1 MVELSVF
8 FKKFNIEFD
17 FLNLEENS
25 HLIEIIND
33 NLIIEYNQKKY
44 KGLIFNRKILVYE
57 FTNERESDFIKNYC
71 KLYAA
76 SVVTYLSN
84 LKRKEFPLVCRTMN
98 HNLNNSLA
106 LVLTQMELFIEIKEE
121 ITKEDLLELR
131 KTFNK
136 CLDDLKIVKEV
147 CQKINVIHTEK
158 NNIKDIINFIHL
170 NYFNEA
176 KINISGLDY
185 QLNTELI
192 ALMFYHLINNSLK
205 FAKNDISIQLTEDD
219 SNFIIFYKDQG
230 NFVNVDY
237 VLKKKL
243 VNDGKVT
250 TGLIIILNH
259 LMEHNGTLSY
269 CKEQNH
275 FLIKIPK

>member
-17 FLNLEENS
+17 FLNLEENP

-44 KGLIFNRKILVYE
+44 KGLIFNQKILIYE
-57 FTNERESDFIKNYC
+57 FTNERESDFIQNYC

-205 FAKNDISIQLTEDD
+205 FAKNDISIQITEDD

-230 NFVNVDY
+230 TFVNVDY